1 MTKQKTFG
9 LVLDLPGAPLT
20 DHVVN
25 GVYGVYHPERPTPVG
40 GGLGE
45 VSLDEAKRLGGDPGC
60 PLKLVEI
67 DENEAP
73 DLRAAAAAARRTD
86 KRGAPDDVPSHIGIE
101 GGQ

>member
-1 MTKQKTFG
+1 MTEKQKQQKTFG

-45 VSLDEAKRLGGDPGC
+45 VSLDEAKRLGADPGC
-60 PLKLVEI
+60 PLRLVEI
-67 DENEAP
+67 DENKAP
-73 DLRAAAAAARRTD
+73 ELREAAAEAR
-86 KRGAPDDVPSHIGIE
+86 KVEQRGATE
-101 GGQ
+101 GKE